1 MSAKKIVNQLH
12 SPKPAKERVDKL
24 GNSYYRLWFKSGNST
39 MLFAEKLTKEAIKCF
54 ISNTDKYLSQI
65 HGKREGKW
73 LITKQ
78 STLKRIIRTEQQP

>member
-1 MSAKKIVNQLH
+1 MSTTQKSANQLH

-39 MLFAEKLTKEAIKCF
+39 MLFAKALTKEAIMCF
-54 ISNTDKYLSQI
+54 ISNADKYLSQI

-78 STLKRIIRTEQQP
+78 STLKRIIRTEQ